1 MNQTMFTNLT
11 PEQLRL
17 VYTAV
22 RRYQLEKT
30 ILDSNDYWQCSEI
43 LDTMFD
49 SVYTQTKEQPT

>member
-1 MNQTMFTNLT
+1 MTQTTLTKLT
-11 PEQLRL
+11 PDQLQL

-30 ILDSNDYWQCSEI
+30 ILDSNDYWECSEI

-49 SVYTQTKEQPT
+49 LVYTQTREQVT

>member
-1 MNQTMFTNLT
+1 MTQTTLTKLT
-11 PEQLRL
+11 PDQLQL

-30 ILDSNDYWQCSEI
+30 ILDSNDYWECSEI

-49 SVYTQTKEQPT
+49 LVYTQTKEQPT